1 MSLPIVG
8 RWPNQKLK
16 GGFGWDMSVG
26 LKAGIWLTYQT
37 IESASMLAQFDEEV
51 YNGDNEKHKHCS
63 QDGACL

>member
-1 MSLPIVG
+1 
-8 RWPNQKLK
+8 
-16 GGFGWDMSVG
+16 MSVG

-37 IESASMLAQFDEEV
+37 IESASMLAQSDEEV